1 MAFLEHVMRGRMNT
15 PEFITVYG
23 IAGIGKSTFG
33 SEFDAPI
40 FVGPEQGSAHLDV
53 ARMSPPKNYAEV
65 LLQIR
70 ELADVKKHEFKTV
83 VVDSL
88 DWIEPMV
95 WAEACRKEG
104 VESIEQIGG
113 GFGKGYIVAQKLWEE
128 ILSGLRTLR
137 EHCGM
142 NIVLIAHAQVRP
154 FNNPATGTAYDRYQM
169 KLHAR
174 AQNLFIE
181 ASDAVLFAN
190 YKVFTKGKDGQ
201 KHSAFGDGARYMYT
215 EQRPAFDAKNRFGL
229 PPEMK
234 FSYSEYRQAR
244 KRGTPERAKEIE
256 AEIMAI
262 VPDELREKVETSIK
276 AANGNPDRLAVI
288 CDRLRAIQGEKQ

>member
-1 MAFLEHVMRGRMNT
+1 MSQFLKSVTKGRLET
-15 PEFITVYG
+15 PDLITVYG

-33 SEFDAPI
+33 SEFPSPL
-40 FVGPEQGSAHLDV
+40 FVGPEQGSSHLDV
-53 ARMSPPKNYAEV
+53 SRLPPPKSLGEFEAQ
-65 LLQIR
+65 LR
-70 ELADVKKHEFKTV
+70 ELVQEPHEFKTL

-88 DWIEPMV
+88 DWIEPLV
-95 WAEACRKEG
+95 WEEICKREG
-104 VESIEQIGG
+104 VQSIEQVGG
-113 GFGKGYIVAQKLWEE
+113 GFGKGYIVAQKAWDVL
-128 ILSGLRTLR
+128 LQLFKSLR
-137 EHCGM
+137 ERKQM
-142 NIVLIAHAQVRP
+142 NVVLIAHAQVKA
-154 FNNPATGTAYDRYQM
+154 FANPTTGSSYDRYQM

-215 EQRPAFDAKNRFGL
+215 EQRPAFDAKNRFGF

-234 FSYSEYRQAR
+234 FSYSEYQKAR
-244 KRGTPERAKEIE
+244 SRGAPERAKEIA
-256 AEIMAI
+256 AEIERICPEEMKERVAQA
-262 VPDELREKVETSIK
+262 VQ
-276 AANGNPDRLAVI
+276 AAGGNPDRLAVI